1 MPTACIWEVD
11 GAASSMDELRL
22 YAQRNIN
29 AGNEVYIGLAG
40 ISKRSTILGEIDND
54 EKRMIEL
61 GSMARRLGHKYVV
74 LKTPADQPGHD
85 RARFGESWLTRQLG
99 LSNLM
104 NRVHGGAGRRP
115 FYDSIGAVFV
125 LVGE

>member
-1 MPTACIWEVD
+1 MPSLWEVD
-11 GAASSMDELRL
+11 GGASSMDELCS

-61 GSMARRLGHKYVV
+61 GSMTRRLGHKYVV
-74 LKTPADQPGHD
+74 LKTLADQPGHD
-85 RARFGESWLTRQLG
+85 RARFGESWLIRQLG
-99 LSNLM
+99 LPSLM
-104 NRVHGGAGRRP
+104 NRRHGGAGRPP
-115 FYDSIGAVFV
+115 FYDDVGAVFV

>member
-40 ISKRSTILGEIDND
+40 ISKSSTILGEIDND
-54 EKRMIEL
+54 EKRMIKL
-61 GSMARRLGHKYVV
+61 NLMTRRLDHQYVI
-74 LKTPADQPGHD
+74 LNT
-85 RARFGESWLTRQLG
+85 
-99 LSNLM
+99 
-104 NRVHGGAGRRP
+104 
-115 FYDSIGAVFV
+115 AV
-125 LVGE
+125 EN